1 LSGRVGFTEKLAYQL
16 DILNIQIFNCIIK
29 HGGFMED
36 IRAVL
41 SQFNAKK
48 KQEHSS
54 DKSGKGPVS
63 PPSCS
68 EIPDVFFD
76 VILQKLKLNRHEI
89 ALLMFLYR
97 QVWCRPNLYK
107 SHGIG
112 PLNSYAELCAK
123 LGITTEQLGTD
134 LRVLENY
141 GLIETVRS
149 GQYFVRKYFTENL
162 DKEFGQNYDE
172 FF

>member
-1 LSGRVGFTEKLAYQL
+1 MSRIKVGGVL
-16 DILNIQIFNCIIK
+16 
-29 HGGFMED
+29 MED
-36 IRAVL
+36 IRSVL

-48 KQEHSS
+48 KRRNDEDVQ
-54 DKSGKGPVS
+54 KSEVGPDVKAS
-63 PPSCS
+63 IA

-76 VILQKLKLNRHEI
+76 DILLHFKLTRPEI

-112 PLNSYAELCAK
+112 PLNSYAELCVQLSFTHEE
-123 LGITTEQLGTD
+123 LGHH
-134 LRVLENY
+134 LRALENY
-141 GLIETVRS
+141 GFIETIRS
-149 GQYFVRKYFTENL
+149 GQYFVRKFFTE
-162 DKEFGQNYDE
+162 DMDAKYGQNYDE